1 MLANDADE
9 FRGIMEATMAIY
21 GKDVSKPVMRLYWS
35 ALVEYDMQAIR
46 RAFSAWI
53 KNPDAGQ
60 FPPKPADII
69 RMIDGATGDRAMV
82 VWSKV
87 DKAIRMVGHYQSVAF
102 DDPVIHRVIDE
113 MGGWRK
119 LASMPSNKD
128 LEFAGIEFIKRYRAY
143 TLAGGVTEYPAYLI
157 GESEAANGKNGL
169 RGADPLMLVG
179 DKDRAAEVVRL
190 GSNGPTLRITQA
202 KSGASLLGQD
212 DPNQITALLQK
223 VIARES

>member
-1 MLANDADE
+1 MIDPDDKRE
-9 FRGIMEATMAIY
+9 FATIMEATMAVY
-21 GKDVSKPVMRLYWS
+21 GREVTKPVMQLYWS
-35 ALVEYDMQAIR
+35 ALVEYDMAAVR
-46 RAFSAWI
+46 RAFGAWI

-119 LASMPSNKD
+119 LASIPSNKD
-128 LEFAGIEFIKRYRAY
+128 LEFAGLEFVKRYRAY
-143 TLAGGVTEYPAYLI
+143 ALAGGVSEYPAYLI
-157 GESEAANGKNGL
+157 GESEAVNGKNGL
-169 RGADPLMLVG
+169 RGHDPVQLIG
-179 DKDRAAEVVRL
+179 DKDRAADVVRL
-190 GSNGPTLRITQA
+190 GSSCPTLRITQA
-202 KSGASLLGQD
+202 RSGQELIGQ
-212 DPNQITALLQK
+212 PVAALLPK
-223 VIARES
+223 VAQRD